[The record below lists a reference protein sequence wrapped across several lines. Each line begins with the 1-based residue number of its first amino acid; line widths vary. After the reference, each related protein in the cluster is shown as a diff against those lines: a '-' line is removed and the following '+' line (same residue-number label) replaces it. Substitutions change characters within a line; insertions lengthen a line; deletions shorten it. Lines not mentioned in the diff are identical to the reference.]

1 MEQAIFIKK
10 EQHYFSSELYFDFC
24 GFSKTLPLHAF
35 GPAVRNSYIIHVVL
49 DGKGAYHVKDKKYSL
64 KKGNVF
70 LIPPGESTFYRSD
83 AEEPWLYAWLVFGGK
98 VAEDIIHHSRFKK
111 DNYSVISTNIQQYLE
126 IILECMNCSHNTLED
141 ELKLNELIYRF
152 LRLLLTD
159 GGEFSP
165 GIKQKS
171 SRLAIEAMKYIGE
184 HYVEEITVNDVA
196 DHLAVNRSHLYRV
209 FHNHF
214 GMSMKDWILRVRINH
229 AAHLLSMTN
238 ESVENISY
246 QVGFRSLVVFSRMF
260 KKVTGETPTHYR
272 KRMSKENFQTISLS
286 SLKLVLDEQEIIS
299 RAT

>member
-10 EQHYFSSELYFDFC
+10 ERHHFLSELYFDFC
-24 GFSKTLPLHAF
+24 GFSKTLPFHAF
-35 GPAVRNSYIIHVVL
+35 GPAVRNNYIIHVVL
-49 DGKGAYHVKDKKYSL
+49 DGRGMYYIKDKKYSL
-64 KKGNVF
+64 KKGNIF

-83 AEEPWLYAWLVFGGK
+83 AEEPWLYAWLAFSGK
-98 VAEDIIHHSRFKK
+98 VAEDIIDYSNFKE
-111 DNYSVISTNIQQYLE
+111 DNYSVTSTNIQQYLD
-126 IILECMNCSHNTLED
+126 IILECMNYSHDTLED
-141 ELKLNELIYRF
+141 ELKLNELIYRL

-165 GIKQKS
+165 GIKQKF

-196 DHLAVNRSHLYRV
+196 EHLAVNRSHLSRV

-214 GMSMKDWILRVRINH
+214 GMSMKDWILGVRINH
-229 AAHLLSMTN
+229 AAYLLSMTN

-246 QVGFRSLVVFSRMF
+246 QVGFRSLVVFSRIF

-286 SLKLVLDEQEIIS
+286 NLKLLLDEQEIIS

>member
-64 KKGNVF
+64 RKGNVF

-83 AEEPWLYAWLVFGGK
+83 AEEPWLYAWLAFGGK

-111 DNYSVISTNIQQYLE
+111 DNYSVTSTNIQQYLE